1 MRLPWQPK
9 TEQRADHADRVASYI
24 LAQINKSNADISATA
39 AARAATL
46 MIARCFASA
55 QPQGGDFASLLTP
68 DILYRVGLGLVT
80 RGEAV
85 FVFDTV
91 GGQPALTEADSYDIA
106 GDTADP
112 DSWRYVC
119 ELPTPSG
126 SVRRDIR
133 GAQVFHPK
141 LPSHQPWRGESPLTG
156 LLTADMLAG
165 IEAQLSSEATKP
177 SGYLLPY
184 AGASD
189 HDEDDEDDPTANLAA
204 AIADA
209 DGATLLLDTPS
220 ERAQGAA
227 TASSAPGYKISRFGL
242 DPSPAAIQLRRDAA
256 ASIYSAVGIRA
267 ALFEQSSDGT
277 SLRESARIFYAST
290 LRPWGLLASAE
301 AARLFEHD
309 VSLDWHALNFHDG
322 RTRSQIVTALK
333 AADISQ
339 LDDATILRLAGWETV

>member
-1 MRLPWQPK
+1 MRMPWSTSKP
-9 TEQRADHADRVASYI
+9 EQRADHADRVAAYI
-24 LAQINKSNADISATA
+24 LSQINKSNADISATA

-55 QPQGGDFASLLTP
+55 QPQGGDFAELLSP
-68 DILYRVGLGLVT
+68 NILYRVGLGLVT

-91 GGQPALTEADSYDIA
+91 GGQPTLTEADSYDIS

-112 DSWRYVC
+112 DSWSYDT
-119 ELPTPSG
+119 ELPTPNG
-126 SVRRDIR
+126 SVRRRVSGSQI
-133 GAQVFHPK
+133 FHPK
-141 LPSHQPWRGESPLTG
+141 LPSHQLWRGQSPLDG
-156 LLTADMLAG
+156 LLTADLLAG
-165 IEAQLSSEATKP
+165 VEAQLSSEATKP
-177 SGYLLPY
+177 SGYLLPF

-189 HDEDDEDDPTANLAA
+189 TDPDDDDDPTTNLAK

-227 TASSAPGYKISRFGL
+227 TASSAPGYKITRFGV
-242 DPSPAAIQLRRDAA
+242 DPSPAAIQLRQDAA

-267 ALFEQSSDGT
+267 ALFEQNSDGT

-290 LRPWGLLASAE
+290 LRSWGLLASAE
-301 AARLFEHD
+301 AARLFEHP
-309 VSLDWHALNFHDG
+309 VSLDWNSLNFHDG
-322 RTRSQIVTALK
+322 RTRSQIVSALK
-333 AADISQ
+333 LADLRQ
-339 LDDATILRLAGWETV
+339 LDDATILRLAGWEL

>member
-1 MRLPWQPK
+1 MRLPWQRP
-9 TEQRADHADRVASYI
+9 EQRADHADRVAAYI
-24 LAQINKSNADISATA
+24 LSQISKTNADISATA

-46 MIARCFASA
+46 MTARCFASA
-55 QPQGGDFASLLTP
+55 SPQGGDFAELLTP
-68 DILYRVGLGLVT
+68 AILYRVGQRFVT
-80 RGEAV
+80 SGE
-85 FVFDTV
+85 FVAIFDTINAT
-91 GGQPALTEADSYDIA
+91 PTLTEADSYDIS
-106 GDTADP
+106 GDTADANSYTYDVEVSTP
-112 DSWRYVC
+112 DGSIRRRV
-119 ELPTPSG
+119 SG
-126 SVRRDIR
+126 SQI
-133 GAQVFHPK
+133 FHPK
-141 LPSHQPWRGESPLTG
+141 LPSHQPWRGQSPLDG
-156 LLTADMLAG
+156 LLTADLLAG
-165 IEAQLSSEATKP
+165 VEAQLSSEATKP
-177 SGYLLPY
+177 SGYLLPF

-189 HDEDDEDDPTANLAA
+189 TDPDDDDDPTSNLAK

-267 ALFEQSSDGT
+267 ALFEQNSDGT

-301 AARLFEHD
+301 AARLFEHP

-333 AADISQ
+333 LADLRQ
-339 LDDATILRLAGWETV
+339 LDDSTILRLAGWEL